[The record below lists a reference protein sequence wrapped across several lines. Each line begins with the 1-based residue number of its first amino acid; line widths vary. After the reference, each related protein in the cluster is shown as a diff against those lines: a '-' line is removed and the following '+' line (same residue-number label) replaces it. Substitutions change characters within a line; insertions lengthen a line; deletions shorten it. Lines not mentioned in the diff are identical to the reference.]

1 MLTERSAGIMR
12 FIVLGGVGDV
22 GSVVTKDLAASGA
35 TGEVCIGDIN
45 LDKARKMS
53 TELGAKVAARAIDI
67 NDKAGLVSTLKGYDV
82 AVNCVGPFYRHG
94 SKVLEACIEAKVNY
108 VDICDDYDA
117 AELLLGFD
125 GRCREAGITA
135 IICQGASPGITNVM
149 GLLGASKMEAEAIH
163 TAWVESMMD
172 VGGFVVLWHGVHMAT
187 GEVPQYLNG
196 QWIKVP
202 ALDGAEELEFLSPLG
217 KYTVYYLG
225 HSEPVT
231 MPRFIKGVKTVT
243 NKGNMWPKETDLVSL
258 VKPFSEVGLTTTDPL
273 VVNGVEISR
282 RDFLCHHMA
291 EFFPNVLPNVE
302 GVEGLPHFLA
312 RVDVVGSVGG
322 TRARY
327 IYNAACRT
335 NEGTGWSAS
344 YAAQAIAEGKIEAKG
359 VFAPE
364 GCVDPG
370 DFFKYLEAKGIIVY
384 ETRCLTEPV
393 G

>member
-1 MLTERSAGIMR
+1 MR

-22 GSVVTKDLAASGA
+22 GSVVSKDLAAVGGTA
-35 TGEVCIGDIN
+35 EVCIADIN

-53 TELGAKVAARAIDI
+53 AELGAKVAARAIDI
-67 NDKAGLVSTLKGYDV
+67 NDKAGLVSALKGYDV
-82 AVNCVGPFYRHG
+82 AVNCVGPFYKHG
-94 SKVLEACIEAKVNY
+94 SKVLEACVEARVNY

-117 AELLLGFD
+117 AEVLLGLD
-125 GRCREAGITA
+125 SRCREAGITA

-149 GLLGASKMEAEAIH
+149 ASLGAGKMDAEAIH

-172 VGGFVVLWHGVHMAT
+172 VGGFVVYWHGFHMAT
-187 GEVPQYLNG
+187 GQVPQYLNG
-196 QWIKVP
+196 EWVRVP
-202 ALDGAEELEFLSPLG
+202 ALDGAEELDFLQPLG
-217 KYTVYYLG
+217 RYPVYYLG

-231 MPRFIKGVKTVT
+231 IPRFIRGLKTVT
-243 NKGNMWPKETDLVSL
+243 NKGNMWPKETDLLDL
-258 VKPFSEVGLTTTDPL
+258 VKPFSEIGLATDESL
-273 VVNGVEISR
+273 LINGVEISKS
-282 RDFLCHHMA
+282 DFICHHLA
-291 EFFPNVLPNVE
+291 EFFPSVMPNVE

-312 RVDVVGSVGG
+312 RVEVVGSVEK
-322 TRARY
+322 TAARY

-344 YAAQAIAEGKIEAKG
+344 YGAQAIARGKIEAKG

-370 DFFKYLEAKGIIVY
+370 DFFKYLDGKGIIVY

-393 G
+393 A